1 MVNTAYFLALILVFI
16 RLTSFFLVAKSLFPK
31 GTPPILKGAIGM
43 ILSFSI
49 ISGINYQ
56 VVLEMFIA

>member
-49 ISGINYQ
+49 IS
-56 VVLEMFIA
+56 